1 MRKHRNVRFIQLY
14 RIPGSADIS
23 DTHTEGVYVYS
34 AQHTKRDSMYIRP
47 KQTKRDSMYIQL
59 NYTQRLRV
67 YVKGRIYT
75 GFVYVAFIV
84 NV

>member
-1 MRKHRNVRFIQLY
+1 
-14 RIPGSADIS
+14 
-23 DTHTEGVYVYS
+23 
-34 AQHTKRDSMYIRP
+34 
-47 KQTKRDSMYIQL
+47 MYIQL